1 METMAMGMMGY
12 VGVCRVQKIYI
23 YIYRVYCIGK
33 ERIFLGGDGMF
44 NVDVL

>member
-12 VGVCRVQKIYI
+12 VGVCRVH
-23 YIYRVYCIGK
+23 RVYCIGK